1 MNSPRAS
8 KHRATDVDAQIG
20 AKIRRLRIERGL
32 SQDAMGEL
40 LGVTYQQLHKYEH
53 GTNRLSAARLLH
65 LLSALQVDAT
75 AFMAAIAV
83 PDVPSVPPV
92 RVSELDHRIHSRLAR
107 MTSAQRRGLMAFL
120 GGVESADVG

>member
-1 MNSPRAS
+1 MNPTRAS

-32 SQDAMGEL
+32 SQEAMGDL
-40 LGVTYQQLHKYEH
+40 LGVTYQQLHKYER
-53 GTNRLSAARLLH
+53 GINRLSAGRLLH

-75 AFMAAIAV
+75 AFVAAIDV

-92 RVSELDHRIHSRLAR
+92 RVSEIDHRIHRRLAR

-120 GGVESADVG
+120 GGVEEQAVG